1 MPDIYRFG
9 KSHTDGDASMRE
21 LLGGKGANLTEM
33 CRIGMPVPPG
43 FILPT
48 TLCAITAEPGFK
60 KRLEGAIDEGLRFI
74 EAETKKKFADK
85 QDPLLIAVRSGARV
99 SMPGMMDTVLNLGI
113 DLEIADAWSQR
124 VGRLAFDAYRRNL
137 HMIGDVVLG
146 ICADDD
152 DPFERALTELK
163 RQRGVAT
170 DTKLSTE
177 DLRALALRYEAI
189 IVERR
194 SDRWPLPPYEALV
207 DSAAAVFSSWNA
219 PRARSYRRLHRI
231 PEHWGTACNVQAM
244 VFGDRN
250 EESGSGVCFTRDP
263 ATGEPVVYG
272 EYLRNAQGED
282 VVAGTRTPYP
292 IDDLRSEAPALHRE
306 LLDACR
312 TLEIHFRD
320 LQDIEFTIDDGK
332 LYILQTRRGKRSA
345 IAAVKIACD
354 LVREGRIRT
363 DEALM
368 RVEPAEV
375 EKLLLPALAEED
387 AERAVRDGR
396 ALLAGLAASPGAGVG
411 RIAFSSKRAVEWA
424 QQGPVLLVRAE
435 TSADDIEG
443 MHASSGIVTR
453 TGGSTSHAAV
463 VARGMGRPAV
473 VGCDDFALRPK
484 DGTLQVGE
492 RLFREGDVWTI
503 DGTRGRVFEG
513 ELPLRPSGLAG
524 DLERLLEW
532 ADEVAVLAVRANADT
547 PGDARQARRFGA
559 LGIGLC
565 RTEHMF
571 FKAER
576 IVAMREMI
584 LAEDRPAREK
594 ALAKLLPMQREDF
607 RGLFEAMAG
616 LPVTIRLLDP
626 PLHEFLPHGEQ
637 AEIELARELG
647 VEPRVVHDSVERT
660 REQNP
665 MLGHRGC
672 RLAISYPEIARM
684 QARAIAEAYLDAS
697 AAGHGVLLEVMVP
710 LVATHAE
717 LDVLAELVRAEMED
731 VAKSRGEGRIPCHI
745 GSMIELPRAALQA
758 GALAEVASFFSF
770 GTNDL
775 TQTTFGLSRDDA
787 AGFISDYL
795 AQGVL
800 EHDPFR
806 QLDEEGVGEL
816 IRLAIKRGRSTR
828 PDLVCG
834 LCGEHG
840 GDKAS
845 IAIFHKMG
853 GDYVSCSPFRV
864 PGARLAVAQ
873 AALGLP
879 ESQRRSTRAPKSV
892 SRS

>member
-1 MPDIYRFG
+1 MSDIYRFG
-9 KSHTDGDASMRE
+9 KNHTDGDASMRE

-48 TLCAITAEPGFK
+48 TFCSIAQEPSFK
-60 KRLEGAIDEGLRFI
+60 KRLGAAIEEGIRFL
-74 EAETKKKFADK
+74 EAETGKKFAAK
-85 QDPLLIAVRSGARV
+85 EDPLLVAVRSGARV

-113 DLEIADAWSQR
+113 DLEIADAWAKQ

-146 ICADDD
+146 ICEEDD
-152 DPFERALTELK
+152 DPFERALTQLK
-163 RQRGVAT
+163 RSRGVAT

-177 DLRALALRYEAI
+177 DLRALALEYEAI
-189 IVERR
+189 IKKRR
-194 SDRWPLPPYEALV
+194 PDRWPLAPYDALV
-207 DSAAAVFSSWNA
+207 DAAAAVFSSWNA
-219 PRARSYRRLHRI
+219 PRALSYRRLHRI

-250 EESGSGVCFTRDP
+250 EQSGTGVCFTRDP
-263 ATGEPVVYG
+263 ATGEAVVYG

-282 VVAGTRTPYP
+282 VVAGTRTPNP
-292 IDDLRSEAPALHRE
+292 VSDLRDEAPALHRE
-306 LLDACR
+306 LLDSCH
-312 TLEIHFRD
+312 TLELHFRD
-320 LQDIEFTIDDGK
+320 LQDIEFTIDDGE

-345 IAAVKIACD
+345 KASVKIACD
-354 LVREGRIRT
+354 LVREGRIST

-375 EKLLLPALAEED
+375 EKLLLPALAEKE
-387 AERAVRDGR
+387 AESAKREGK
-396 ALLAGLAASPGAGVG
+396 ALLSGLAASPGAGVG

-424 QQGPVLLVRAE
+424 KDGPVILVREE

-443 MHASSGIVTR
+443 MHASVGIVTR

-473 VGCDDFALRPK
+473 IGCNDFAIRQK
-484 DGTLQVGE
+484 EGTLQTGARV
-492 RLFREGDVWTI
+492 FREGDVWTI

-513 ELPLRPSGLAG
+513 ELPLRPSGLSA

-559 LGIGLC
+559 RGIGLC

-571 FKAER
+571 FQAER

-584 LAEDRPAREK
+584 LAEDQPAREK
-594 ALAKLLPMQREDF
+594 ALDKLLPMQREDF

-637 AEIELARELG
+637 DEIELARELG
-647 VEPRVVHDSVERT
+647 VEQRLVHESVERH

-672 RLAISYPEIARM
+672 RLAISYPEIAKM
-684 QARAIAEAYLDAS
+684 QARAIAEAYLDAVE
-697 AAGHGVLLEVMVP
+697 AGYGVLLEVMVP
-710 LVATHAE
+710 LVAMRAE
-717 LDVLAELVRAEMED
+717 LEVLAELVRSEMDE
-731 VAKSRGEGRIPCHI
+731 VARSRGEKRIPCHI

-758 GALAEVASFFSF
+758 GAIAQSAAFFSF

-795 AQGVL
+795 GKGVL

-873 AALGLP
+873 AALSLP
-879 ESQRRSTRAPKSV
+879 DSGRRSTRAEKPV
-892 SRS
+892 SRA